1 MNNNELKYRIEN
13 DDDFIYYPKFNNSLT
28 EMLKKYPDGIENSRI
43 AKLLLMEESEVE
55 AIYENAIIKLRKALG
70 VEWNI

>member
-1 MNNNELKYRIEN
+1 
-13 DDDFIYYPKFNNSLT
+13 
-28 EMLKKYPDGIENSRI
+28 
-43 AKLLLMEESEVE
+43 MEESEVE

>member
-70 VEWNI
+70 VE